1 MQEHE
6 LQKRIQVAL
15 SGAGCV
21 VFRTNVGRGLLIRRA
36 QIIKRYDN
44 GTALVAGTFN
54 YFDSGLPVGHPDL
67 YGFRKKDG
75 KVFYI
80 EVKTASG
87 VISEKQK
94 KFHEM
99 LHKNGIIHGVARSV
113 DDAVKIVEE
122 GAVGYGYK

>member
-21 VFRTNVGRGLLIRRA
+21 VFRTNVGKGLLIRRA

-67 YGFRKKDG
+67 YGFREKDG

-80 EVKTASG
+80 EVKTKRG
-87 VISEKQK
+87 VISTKQTM
-94 KFHEM
+94 FHEM
-99 LHKNGIIHGVARSV
+99 LHKNGIIHGVARNV
-113 DDAVKIVEE
+113 EDALKIVKE

>member
-21 VFRTNVGRGLLIRRA
+21 VFRTNVGKGLLIRRA

-67 YGFRKKDG
+67 YGFRKNDG

-80 EVKTASG
+80 EVKTKRG
-87 VISEKQK
+87 VISTKQTM
-94 KFHEM
+94 FHNM

-113 DDAVKIVEE
+113 EDALKIVEE

>member
-21 VFRTNVGRGLLIRRA
+21 VFRTNVGKGLLIRRA

-67 YGFRKKDG
+67 YGIRKKDG

-80 EVKTASG
+80 EVKTKRG
-87 VISEKQK
+87 VISTKQTM
-94 KFHEM
+94 FHNM
-99 LHKNGIIHGVARSV
+99 LHKNGIIHGVARNV

>member
-1 MQEHE
+1 MREHE

-15 SGAGCV
+15 TAAGCG
-21 VFRTNVGRGLLIRRA
+21 VFRSNVGKGVLIRHN

-44 GTALVAGTFN
+44 GTALVAGPFN
-54 YFDSGLPVGHPDL
+54 FFDAGLPVGHPDL

-94 KFHEM
+94 KFHNM
-99 LHKNGIIHGVARSV
+99 LHKNGIIHGVARNV
-113 DDAVKIVEE
+113 EDALKIVEE

>member
-15 SGAGCV
+15 TAAGCA
-21 VFRTNVGRGLLIRRA
+21 VFRSNVGKGVLIRHN
-36 QIIKRYDN
+36 QIIKHYDN
-44 GTALVAGTFN
+44 GTALVAGPFN
-54 YFDSGLPVGHPDL
+54 FFDAGLPSGYPDL
-67 YGFRKKDG
+67 HGFRKCDG
-75 KVFYI
+75 KIFYI

-113 DDAVKIVEE
+113 DDALKIVEE

>member
-21 VFRTNVGRGLLIRRA
+21 VFRTNVGKGLLIRRA

-94 KFHEM
+94 KFHDM
-99 LHKNGIIHGVARSV
+99 LHKNGIIHGVARNV
-113 DDAVKIVEE
+113 EDALKIVKK
-122 GAVGYGYK
+122 GTVGYGYK

>member
-15 SGAGCV
+15 TAAGCV
-21 VFRTNVGRGLLIRRA
+21 VFRTNVGKGLLIRRA

-99 LHKNGIIHGVARSV
+99 LHKNGIIHGVARNV
-113 DDAVKIVEE
+113 EDALKIVKE